1 MTGLASSRILAGE
14 ILGQAP
20 GRLAAAGLPACLTA
34 VNEGAVACLLVAH
47 EGMIPGFVC
56 GRCGALS
63 TGSDECPDWGTAA
76 RAVPDLLEEM
86 VQRALDDD
94 GQVTVIRDAPF
105 IIAAKLRFPV
115 AARGGGQ

>member
-1 MTGLASSRILAGE
+1 M
-14 ILGQAP
+14 
-20 GRLAAAGLPACLTA
+20 
-34 VNEGAVACLLVAH
+34 
-47 EGMIPGFVC
+47 
-56 GRCGALS
+56 
-63 TGSDECPDWGTAA
+63 AA

-115 AARGGGQ
+115 TTEGSRR